1 MLMLKLRTT
10 QLRGRR
16 AGKNATTA
24 PMLGDSS
31 DTETKDTIVKQYRR
45 RGRRGTCVR

>member
-16 AGKNATTA
+16 AGKNETTA

-31 DTETKDTIVKQYRR
+31 DTETKRHNSKTIQEERQERYL
-45 RGRRGTCVR
+45 C